1 MNQTVEI
8 IVSAV
13 CPACSVRV
21 RFSKELK
28 LGQLLTCP
36 ECENTLE
43 VIRVSPLRLGWA
55 YEDEPE
61 IDTPSSSWQFED
73 KEEAQEWQ
81 DEEEEDWR

>member
-28 LGQLLTCP
+28 LGQILTCP

-55 YEDEPE
+55 YEDEPDA
-61 IDTPSSSWQFED
+61 DTSSWQS
-73 KEEAQEWQ
+73 EEREETSEWL
-81 DEEEEDWR
+81 DEEGEEETWQ

>member
-21 RFSKELK
+21 RFSKTLK
-28 LGQLLTCP
+28 LGQILTCP

-55 YEDEPE
+55 YEDEPDL
-61 IDTPSSSWQFED
+61 DTSSWQS
-73 KEEAQEWQ
+73 EEREETLEWQ
-81 DEEEEDWR
+81 DEEEEENWR